1 MPTSPA
7 PKPDL
12 TSDSLVADHNP
23 PTDSLERSPVN
34 PMDQSYLSKST
45 NSQNLSPDS
54 LQQLLAVYIKGIAM
68 GAADIVP
75 GVSGGTIALIAGI
88 YERLINALSSIGPS
102 LWTVFRR
109 EKGLKGLLAVW
120 RQVDA
125 TFLLCLLLG
134 IATSL
139 ITLAGM
145 IKYLLDYQPL
155 LIWSFFFGLVVA
167 TVVILL
173 SEIKRWS
180 VARVG
185 LFIGGLIIAVVIS
198 SLPLLATTPSLPFLF
213 FAGAIAICAMILPG
227 ISGSFILLLMGAY
240 DTVLE
245 AVHTFNLTIMMTLM
259 AGMLSGLL
267 LFTRMLKWLLSRY
280 YQATLALLTGF
291 IAGSLVKVW
300 PWKTD
305 ALGALNTEAIYNV
318 APWQYPTG
326 AHWLTTV
333 GLMIIGAFLV
343 SLLSWWG
350 QKSNRIN

>member
-1 MPTSPA
+1 MTASPTPRPDEPSSRQQPEA
-7 PKPDL
+7 VPVYKDRPK
-12 TSDSLVADHNP
+12 
-23 PTDSLERSPVN
+23 
-34 PMDQSYLSKST
+34 
-45 NSQNLSPDS
+45 
-54 LQQLLAVYIKGIAM
+54 QLLGIYARGIAM

-88 YERLINALSSIGPS
+88 YERLINALSGIGPN
-102 LWTVFRR
+102 LWQVFR
-109 EKGLKGLLAVW
+109 KDGGIKGLLAVW

-134 IATSL
+134 IATSFA
-139 ITLAGM
+139 TLAGF
-145 IKYLLDYQPL
+145 IKHLLDNQPL
-155 LIWSFFFGLVVA
+155 LIWSFFFGLVIA

-180 VARVG
+180 AARAG
-185 LFIGGLIIAVVIS
+185 LFVLGMVAAVVIS
-198 SLPLLATTPSLPFLF
+198 SMPLLTTTPSLPYLF

-245 AVHTFNLTIMMTLM
+245 AVHTFNLTIIATVM
-259 AGMLSGLL
+259 AGMISGLL

-305 ALGALNTEAIYNV
+305 ALGTLNSDAINNV

-326 AHWLTTV
+326 AHWFTTL
-333 GLMIIGAFLV
+333 GLMILGAVLV

-350 QKSNRIN
+350 HRSNRVL